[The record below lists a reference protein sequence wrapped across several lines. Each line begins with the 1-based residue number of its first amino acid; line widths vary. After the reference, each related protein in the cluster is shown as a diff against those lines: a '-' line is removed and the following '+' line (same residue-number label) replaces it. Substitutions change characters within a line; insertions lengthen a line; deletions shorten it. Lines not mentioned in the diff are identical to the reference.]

1 MLECVYEIR
10 RDRSARIV
18 RTTIRVTPWDGVVE
32 LIFFAFPRC
41 EIHAGHELWFGFG
54 GTGEDIPL
62 KGRPRGWGS
71 VGRGGAHQI
80 LQSATHA
87 DMLFAQISIE
97 RADVP
102 LGVNVQ
108 LD

>member
-1 MLECVYEIR
+1 MLESVYEIR

-41 EIHAGHELWFGFG
+41 EIHAGQELWVGLVGNRAKFSRK
-54 GTGEDIPL
+54 E
-62 KGRPRGWGS
+62 RRRGCVS
-71 VGRGGAHQI
+71 VGRGGQHQI

-87 DMLFAQISIE
+87 DMLFAQIRVEGPHIT
-97 RADVP
+97 
-102 LGVNVQ
+102 LG
-108 LD
+108 